1 MVSGE
6 MSRFNNIKLDG
17 ARSQIRGVNQDII
30 DMYHSGVAATAV
42 FEGVLD
48 KSGKGIDFKIP
59 AITSSGDGNGG
70 GGGGGKSAYQI
81 ARERVQDLIKGSQ
94 KQLADAQKQYNKSAK
109 DANQNYADSVI
120 RLQVEFANKLEGII
134 QQSQNRL
141 RDAYKSAVQVNLA
154 TLFDQDEDK
163 SVTGL
168 VRSLSDKLTASRSLL
183 ANSAQLASAGF
194 SQTFIEQIVSAGTE
208 TGNELA
214 SAILTSTPEVQSE
227 LKSLFGA
234 IEIESNQGMD
244 VLAKSI
250 YEKQGLATEA
260 LKDLYVQTGIEQIE
274 AMLEQQ
280 ATLDNALMSA
290 NDTFVETV
298 QEIRN
303 TIKEQVADMEGQ
315 FGGLGNT
322 IDQFI
327 GKLDSLIA
335 KYRELDAVSLGTNIT
350 KFPTPGGGTGSA
362 IVDYLPMPS
371 GTPSYTPAPTIINQ
385 VFNTRT
391 DVTQSPAMVAQ
402 VIGKTV
408 SKYTGSGGGLKGI
421 KVIAL

>member
-1 MVSGE
+1 M
-6 MSRFNNIKLDG
+6 
-17 ARSQIRGVNQDII
+17 
-30 DMYHSGVAATAV
+30 
-42 FEGVLD
+42 
-48 KSGKGIDFKIP
+48 
-59 AITSSGDGNGG
+59 
-70 GGGGGKSAYQI
+70 
-81 ARERVQDLIKGSQ
+81 
-94 KQLADAQKQYNKSAK
+94 
-109 DANQNYADSVI
+109 
-120 RLQVEFANKLEGII
+120 
-134 QQSQNRL
+134 
-141 RDAYKSAVQVNLA
+141 
-154 TLFDQDEDK
+154 
-163 SVTGL
+163 
-168 VRSLSDKLTASRSLL
+168 
-183 ANSAQLASAGF
+183 
-194 SQTFIEQIVSAGTE
+194 
-208 TGNELA
+208 
-214 SAILTSTPEVQSE
+214 
-227 LKSLFGA
+227 
-234 IEIESNQGMD
+234 
-244 VLAKSI
+244 
-250 YEKQGLATEA
+250 ATEA

-290 NDTFVETV
+290 NNTFVETV

-315 FGGLGNT
+315 FGGLGST

-335 KYRELDAVSLGTNIT
+335 KYKELDAVSLGTKIT
-350 KFPTPGGGTGSA
+350 TFPTPGGGTGSA